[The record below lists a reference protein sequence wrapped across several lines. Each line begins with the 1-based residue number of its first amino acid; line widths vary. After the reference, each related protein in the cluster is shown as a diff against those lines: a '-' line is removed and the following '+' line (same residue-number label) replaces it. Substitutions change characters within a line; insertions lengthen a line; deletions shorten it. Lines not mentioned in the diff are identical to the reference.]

1 MSEVEKIAMLIDAY
15 ANLQRIK
22 FADDR
27 DKEID
32 YQRKVWTFS
41 KSNREGLVETR
52 ALLF

>member
-32 YQRKVWTFS
+32 YQIKGVKAKLAVFGVAT
-41 KSNREGLVETR
+41 EGLDIQ
-52 ALLF
+52 